1 MQSAT
6 PKVFLPQVW
15 PLPLSLAATQEID
28 VSFSSYGY
36 LDVSVPRVPLLQL
49 CIYCKI
55 HAHYHMWVSPFGNL
69 RVRICASNRSLSQ
82 LITSFVGSQCQGIH
96 PMLFLTWP
104 FKSSTLALK
113 SFLFTMLILSVN
125 SGFSQQ
131 IDFWNRYPYSCLL
144 PGDRLV
150 LDSLSICLL
159 LVLYHVIQF
168 SKYIL
173 FLNIFSSALSL
184 QILSSVAYF
193 SMLLRPHSRSSP
205 SRKILCKHI
214 LALSGDGGE

>member
-1 MQSAT
+1 
-6 PKVFLPQVW
+6 
-15 PLPLSLAATQEID
+15 
-28 VSFSSYGY
+28 
-36 LDVSVPRVPLLQL
+36 
-49 CIYCKI
+49 
-55 HAHYHMWVSPFGNL
+55 MWVSPFGNL

-82 LITSFVGSQCQGIH
+82 LITSFIGSQCQGIH
-96 PMLFLTWP
+96 SMLFLTWP
-104 FKSSTLALK
+104 FKSLTLALK

-159 LVLYHVIQF
+159 LVFRYYSVFKVQLYPIFF
-168 SKYIL
+168 SL
-173 FLNIFSSALSL
+173 ALSL
-184 QILSSVAYF
+184 LIPSSVTYI

-205 SRKILCKHI
+205 SRKILCKYFSPI
-214 LALSGDGGE
+214 LGDGGE

>member
-1 MQSAT
+1 
-6 PKVFLPQVW
+6 
-15 PLPLSLAATQEID
+15 
-28 VSFSSYGY
+28 
-36 LDVSVPRVPLLQL
+36 
-49 CIYCKI
+49 
-55 HAHYHMWVSPFGNL
+55 MWVSPFGNL

-82 LITSFVGSQCQGIH
+82 LITSFIGSQCQGIH
-96 PMLFLTWP
+96 SMLFLTWP

-159 LVLYHVIQF
+159 LVFDIIQF
-168 SKYIL
+168 SKYSFTQSFSRWLCHCSFRPQSHTSVCSFVLIRVPRHQEKSCV
-173 FLNIFSSALSL
+173 NISRLS
-184 QILSSVAYF
+184 
-193 SMLLRPHSRSSP
+193 
-205 SRKILCKHI
+205 
-214 LALSGDGGE
+214 

>member
-1 MQSAT
+1 
-6 PKVFLPQVW
+6 
-15 PLPLSLAATQEID
+15 
-28 VSFSSYGY
+28 
-36 LDVSVPRVPLLQL
+36 
-49 CIYCKI
+49 
-55 HAHYHMWVSPFGNL
+55 MWVSPFGNL

-82 LITSFVGSQCQGIH
+82 LITSFIGSQCQGIH
-96 PMLFLTWP
+96 SMLFLTWP

-159 LVLYHVIQF
+159 LVFRYYSVFKVHPRPFRRWWRIRD
-168 SKYIL
+168 SNPWPPACKAG
-173 FLNIFSSALSL
+173 ALPAEL
-184 QILSSVAYF
+184 HPHIYF
-193 SMLLRPHSRSSP
+193 YND
-205 SRKILCKHI
+205 IYFIIYVEECQ
-214 LALSGDGGE
+214 